1 MSVKSEAI
9 SGFFGCR
16 ETLLKTTALDM
27 KTLSSFPKSQILAY
41 FQQKM
46 YEHKSRP
53 LAPPRVFYRRVFRN
67 IAVALMILSLSL
79 LIGITGFCL
88 FGNVSWIDG
97 LHNSAMLLS
106 GMGPVLQ
113 EYQYPDVPSKLFSS
127 FYALFSGIVFIT
139 NIGLILTPV
148 LHRIFHRLNLD
159 EDATS

>member
-1 MSVKSEAI
+1 
-9 SGFFGCR
+9 
-16 ETLLKTTALDM
+16 
-27 KTLSSFPKSQILAY
+27 
-41 FQQKM
+41 M
-46 YEHKSRP
+46 YEHKSKP
-53 LAPPRVFYRRVFRN
+53 LAPPKVFYRRIFRN
-67 IAVALMILSLSL
+67 ISVALMILAASL

-88 FGNVSWIDG
+88 FGGVSWIDG

-113 EYQYPDVPSKLFSS
+113 DYQYPDVPSKLFSS

-148 LHRIFHRLNLD
+148 IYLVFHRLKLH